1 MALPITWAAF
11 IVLLTAVFLKAIV
24 TRGRRRTYNLPPG
37 PKPWPIIGN
46 LNLIGELP
54 HRSMHEL
61 SKRYGPLMQLRL
73 GSLPAVVGSSVDM
86 ARFFLKTSDAAF
98 ADRPRFAIGKYGAFD
113 ASDIMWCQYGPYL
126 REARRIC
133 AAELFS
139 AKRLQTFELI
149 RGEEVRGMLRGLLEA
164 SGRAVRLRDYVQKM
178 TLGVISRMAL
188 GKKYIQEEAAT
199 EGGPPPVLTPAEFRE
214 MVEEFFALHGA
225 SNIGDFIPWLDWL
238 DLQGYVRRMKSMNRK
253 FHRFLDHVLD
263 EHSRRR
269 RLEGEGFEARDLVD
283 VLLQLADDPYLEVQL
298 RRDNVKAIIQVCAVC
313 PN

>member
-1 MALPITWAAF
+1 MALPTTWAAF
-11 IVLLTAVFLKAIV
+11 IVLATAVFLKAILS
-24 TRGRRRTYNLPPG
+24 RRRRRTYNLPPG

-98 ADRPRFAIGKYGAFD
+98 ADRPRFAIGKYGAYD

-133 AAELFS
+133 SAELFS

-178 TLGVISRMAL
+178 TLGVISRMVL
-188 GKKYIQEEAAT
+188 GKKYIQGEAAA
-199 EGGPPPVLTPAEFRE
+199 AEFRE
-214 MVEEFFALHGA
+214 IVDELFALNGVF
-225 SNIGDFIPWLDWL
+225 NIGDFVPWLDWL
-238 DLQGYVRRMKSMNRK
+238 DLQGYVRRMKRMNRK
-253 FHRFLDHVLD
+253 FHRFLDRVLD
-263 EHSRRR
+263 EHDRRR

-298 RRDNVKAIIQVCAVC
+298 SRDNVKAIIQVCAVC